1 LKIVIHIK
9 NVQAFVYRA
18 PIQTPVQTSFGL
30 MRDRP
35 AVFVRVQDA
44 EGAVGWG
51 EVWCNFPSC
60 GAEHRARLIDTLIAP
75 LVTQRTFSA
84 PAEAFDWLSAQ
95 TSVLAI
101 QTGEYGPIAQCIAG
115 IDIALWDLCARKAQ
129 LPLWRYMGGER
140 NTVKVY
146 ASGLNPTDPE
156 KLAAQRMAEGYQAFK
171 LKIGFGQDRD
181 LNNLK
186 AMRDVIGARP
196 LMVDANQGWDLATAS
211 NMIGK
216 LSEFNVAW
224 LEEPLRAD
232 RHWSEWQELAKH
244 GNTPL
249 AAGENVTQLEGFAT
263 AIRSG
268 VLAVVQPDVAK
279 WGGLSAGLP
288 LAKSILKAGLRFCPH
303 YLGAG
308 IGLLASAHLLAASNG
323 NDILEVDAN
332 TNPLR
337 SLTCLPLNDLK
348 DGEMLLSDEPGLG
361 ALPDTHTLREFL
373 VDHH

>member
-1 LKIVIHIK
+1 MINIT

-18 PIQTPVQTSFGL
+18 PIKTPVQTSFGL

-75 LVTQRTFSA
+75 LVLQRSFTL
-84 PAEAFDWLSAQ
+84 PAEAFEWLSAQ

-115 IDIALWDLCARKAQ
+115 IDIALWDLCARKAK
-129 LPLWRYMGGER
+129 LPWWRYMGGER

-156 KLAAQRMAEGYQAFK
+156 KLASERMTEGYQAFK

-186 AMRDVIGARP
+186 AMREVIGDRP
-196 LMVDANQGWDLATAS
+196 LMVDANQGWDLSNAS
-211 NMIGK
+211 EMIGK
-216 LSEFNVAW
+216 LSEFNIAW

-232 RHWSEWQELAKH
+232 RPWPEWQELAKR
-244 GNTPL
+244 GTTPL

-263 AIRSG
+263 AIHSG

-288 LAKSILKAGLRFCPH
+288 IAKSILKAGLRFCPH

-308 IGLLASAHLLAASNG
+308 IGLLASAHLLAASNC

-337 SLTCLPLNDLK
+337 SLTCLPLSDLNN
-348 DGEMLLSDEPGLG
+348 GEMILSDDPGLG
-361 ALPDTHTLREFL
+361 ALPDMLALKEFL
-373 VDHH
+373 VDHR

>member
-1 LKIVIHIK
+1 MIHIK

-35 AVFVRVQDA
+35 AVFVRVQDTD
-44 EGAVGWG
+44 GVVGWG

-75 LVTQRTFSA
+75 LVMQRTFSA

-115 IDIALWDLCARKAQ
+115 IDIAIWDLCARKAQ
-129 LPLWRYMGGER
+129 LPLWRYMGGKR
-140 NTVKVY
+140 GTVKVY

-186 AMRDVIGARP
+186 AMRDVIGSRP

-211 NMIGK
+211 KMIGK

-232 RHWSEWQELAKH
+232 RPWSEWQELAKH

-279 WGGLSAGLP
+279 WGGLSVGLP
-288 LAKSILKAGLRFCPH
+288 IAKSILKAGLRFCPH

-337 SLTCLPLNDLK
+337 SLTCLPLSDLK
-348 DGEMLLSDEPGLG
+348 NGEMVLSNEPGLG
-361 ALPDTHTLREFL
+361 ALPDTLTLREFL

>member
-1 LKIVIHIK
+1 MINIT

-18 PIQTPVQTSFGL
+18 PIKTPVQTSFGL

-75 LVTQRTFSA
+75 LVLQRSFALPT
-84 PAEAFDWLSAQ
+84 EAFDWLSAQ

-101 QTGEYGPIAQCIAG
+101 QTGEYGPIAQCVAG
-115 IDIALWDLCARKAQ
+115 IDIALWDLCARKAK

-140 NTVKVY
+140 STVKVY

-156 KLAAQRMAEGYQAFK
+156 KLATERMAEGYQAFK

-186 AMRDVIGARP
+186 AMREVIGDRP
-196 LMVDANQGWDLATAS
+196 LMVDANQGWDLSTAS
-211 NMIGK
+211 DMISK
-216 LSEFNVAW
+216 LADFNIAW

-232 RHWSEWQELAKH
+232 RPWPEWQELAKH
-244 GNTPL
+244 GTTPL

-263 AIRSG
+263 AIHSG

-288 LAKSILKAGLRFCPH
+288 IAKSILKAGLRFCPH

-308 IGLLASAHLLAASNG
+308 IGLLASAHLLAASNC

-337 SLTCLPLNDLK
+337 SLTCSPLDDLRN
-348 DGEMLLSDEPGLG
+348 GEMILSDDPGLG
-361 ALPDTHTLREFL
+361 ALPDMLALKEFL
-373 VDHH
+373 VDHR